1 MNQRR
6 IVQAHSSCT
15 DIGINWWRFLPR
27 SLIISVLELGYEFL
41 QRIFNTLM
49 KRMSGPIWNKKAI
62 PSQPPLLKHN
72 ISYNLLWFY
81 SSPQKYKIR
90 EDKISSSG
98 CECRQGKAS
107 PRWWS
112 AACLGLY
119 GCIWGQ
125 GSAGG
130 PLLAG
135 SLIQA
140 VLQVAA
146 HASCKIS
153 VLCREKK
160 NSNAECSEWK
170 ARAEP
175 SVPSSQG
182 QNPYCM
188 LQSQLGFTPAIAFFP
203 VMCGP
208 AVPPNH
214 PSLPL
219 LHI

>member
-1 MNQRR
+1 MQRLR
-6 IVQAHSSCT
+6 L
-15 DIGINWWRFLPR
+15 DLPDSHYISAAPLPSE
-27 SLIISVLELGYEFL
+27 SLFWIYIA
-41 QRIFNTLM
+41 QR
-49 KRMSGPIWNKKAI
+49 GPNRA
-62 PSQPPLLKHN
+62 PDLP
-72 ISYNLLWFY
+72 
-81 SSPQKYKIR
+81 SPQKYKIR

-112 AACLGLY
+112 AACLGLC

-214 PSLPL
+214 PSLLL